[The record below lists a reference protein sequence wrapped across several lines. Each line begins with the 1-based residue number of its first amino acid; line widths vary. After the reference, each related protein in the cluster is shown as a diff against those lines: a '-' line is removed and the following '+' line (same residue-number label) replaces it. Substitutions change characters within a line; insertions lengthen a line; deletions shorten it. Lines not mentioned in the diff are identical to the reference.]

1 MASKHLRALV
11 PRRPIVRILLLLVV
25 AGAAI
30 GIAGALFSGGETA
43 ARNPAIAETTPPPP
57 GSAPATSP
65 SPDED
70 TPDARSVVEE
80 DSASDAVLSTTA
92 DDAAAPTTPD
102 DSPTATTGTIDPP
115 EPVDDAETS
124 SSAAVSDDPPN
135 NAPESGTDAGTGT
148 APVADA
154 GDGTGTPEA
163 AAPAETASPT
173 NAAVDEP
180 AASDAAAQLM
190 ERLQPLVAER
200 NSSIPDYDRD
210 YFAGWLDT
218 DRDCVNTRHEIL
230 QAEAVGFSMNA
241 EGCAVDSGEWFDP
254 YTNRTFTDPRDLD
267 VDHVV
272 ALADAW
278 VSGAWEWADELL
290 DRFSND
296 LGNLNAI
303 AAGENRSK
311 SAKGPAEYN
320 PTAPAARCDYLVQ
333 YATVKIR
340 WGLSI
345 TPQEIVDVLFQTVRV
360 VLGFVGKPAA
370 DMIDSQHAVFGLQV
384 FDQISPGETPG
395 GIPVHHQQR
404 VAAAFVNIVVLHA
417 IEVEEPRFER
427 IFVGERILPAS
438 WFPPSGHEFE
448 DRCRERVDV
457 SLGVCAGERDSQA
470 GRVARNRWRANRGD
484 KEAPCQQQP
493 RDFHRRLRFAENER
507 DDRRDTAV
515 RDHDVVGLHRA
526 PQSVGELQDAFP
538 PPGRLVDDVKR
549 YLGPRRRLMVAARS
563 KRSAG
568 GPCSRG
574 SRPVPVTRP
583 RSRPGSRRPCSAFR
597 CE

>member
-1 MASKHLRALV
+1 M
-11 PRRPIVRILLLLVV
+11 PRQPIVRILLLLVV

-65 SPDED
+65 
-70 TPDARSVVEE
+70 
-80 DSASDAVLSTTA
+80 
-92 DDAAAPTTPD
+92 
-102 DSPTATTGTIDPP
+102 TATTGTIDPP
-115 EPVDDAETS
+115 EP
-124 SSAAVSDDPPN
+124 
-135 NAPESGTDAGTGT
+135 
-148 APVADA
+148 
-154 GDGTGTPEA
+154 
-163 AAPAETASPT
+163 
-173 NAAVDEP
+173 VDEP

-345 TPQEIVDVLFQTVRV
+345 TPQDFDVLATGLTRCE
-360 VLGFVGKPAA
+360 VGIIPDASPAVPVAPPAA
-370 DMIDSQHAVFGLQV
+370 PDTS
-384 FDQISPGETPG
+384 ST
-395 GIPVHHQQR
+395 
-404 VAAAFVNIVVLHA
+404 
-417 IEVEEPRFER
+417 
-427 IFVGERILPAS
+427 
-438 WFPPSGHEFE
+438 
-448 DRCRERVDV
+448 
-457 SLGVCAGERDSQA
+457 
-470 GRVARNRWRANRGD
+470 
-484 KEAPCQQQP
+484 EAPPTTSTTQAATGCHP
-493 RDFHRRLRFAENER
+493 AYDPCLPNLPGDALNCGDLRS
-507 DDRRDTAV
+507 
-515 RDHDVVGLHRA
+515 G
-526 PQSVGELQDAFP
+526 Q
-538 PPGRLVDDVKR
+538 K
-549 YLGPRRRLMVAARS
+549 
-563 KRSAG
+563 
-568 GPCSRG
+568 
-574 SRPVPVTRP
+574 PVTVI
-583 RSRPGSRRPCSAFR
+583 RPGTDPYRLDRDGDGRGCTS
-597 CE
+597 

>member
-65 SPDED
+65 
-70 TPDARSVVEE
+70 
-80 DSASDAVLSTTA
+80 
-92 DDAAAPTTPD
+92 
-102 DSPTATTGTIDPP
+102 TATTGTIDP
-115 EPVDDAETS
+115 
-124 SSAAVSDDPPN
+124 
-135 NAPESGTDAGTGT
+135 
-148 APVADA
+148 
-154 GDGTGTPEA
+154 PEA

-180 AASDAAAQLM
+180 AASEAAAQLI
-190 ERLQPLVAER
+190 EQLQPLVAER

-311 SAKGPAEYN
+311 SARGPAEYS

-345 TPQEIVDVLFQTVRV
+345 TPQDFEVVVTSLTGCDVGIVPDASPTAVDTPSAATEITTSTTQ
-360 VLGFVGKPAA
+360 
-370 DMIDSQHAVFGLQV
+370 
-384 FDQISPGETPG
+384 
-395 GIPVHHQQR
+395 
-404 VAAAFVNIVVLHA
+404 
-417 IEVEEPRFER
+417 
-427 IFVGERILPAS
+427 PAS
-438 WFPPSGHEFE
+438 DCHPAYEPCLPNLPG
-448 DRCRERVDV
+448 DALNCGD
-457 SLGVCAGERDSQA
+457 L
-470 GRVARNRWRANRGD
+470 RGD
-484 KEAPCQQQP
+484 QK
-493 RDFHRRLRFAENER
+493 
-507 DDRRDTAV
+507 
-515 RDHDVVGLHRA
+515 
-526 PQSVGELQDAFP
+526 
-538 PPGRLVDDVKR
+538 
-549 YLGPRRRLMVAARS
+549 
-563 KRSAG
+563 
-568 GPCSRG
+568 
-574 SRPVPVTRP
+574 PVTVI
-583 RSRPGSRRPCSAFR
+583 RPGTDPYRLDRDGDGRGCTG
-597 CE
+597 

>member
-1 MASKHLRALV
+1 M
-11 PRRPIVRILLLLVV
+11 RILLLLVV

-57 GSAPATSP
+57 GSAPVT
-65 SPDED
+65 
-70 TPDARSVVEE
+70 
-80 DSASDAVLSTTA
+80 
-92 DDAAAPTTPD
+92 
-102 DSPTATTGTIDPP
+102 SPTAATGTIDPP
-115 EPVDDAETS
+115 E
-124 SSAAVSDDPPN
+124 AAV
-135 NAPESGTDAGTGT
+135 
-148 APVADA
+148 
-154 GDGTGTPEA
+154 
-163 AAPAETASPT
+163 PAEPASPT

-180 AASDAAAQLM
+180 AASEAAAQLM

-340 WGLSI
+340 WELSI
-345 TPQEIVDVLFQTVRV
+345 TPQDFDVLATGLTGCEVGIIPDASPTAPVAPPTAPDAPSAEAPPTTSTTQAATGCHPAYEPCLPNLPGDALNCGDLRSDQRPVTV
-360 VLGFVGKPAA
+360 
-370 DMIDSQHAVFGLQV
+370 IQ
-384 FDQISPGETPG
+384 PGEDPY
-395 GIPVHHQQR
+395 R
-404 VAAAFVNIVVLHA
+404 L
-417 IEVEEPRFER
+417 
-427 IFVGERILPAS
+427 
-438 WFPPSGHEFE
+438 
-448 DRCRERVDV
+448 DRD
-457 SLGVCAGERDSQA
+457 RD
-470 GRVARNRWRANRGD
+470 GRG
-484 KEAPCQQQP
+484 C
-493 RDFHRRLRFAENER
+493 
-507 DDRRDTAV
+507 T
-515 RDHDVVGLHRA
+515 G
-526 PQSVGELQDAFP
+526 
-538 PPGRLVDDVKR
+538 
-549 YLGPRRRLMVAARS
+549 
-563 KRSAG
+563 
-568 GPCSRG
+568 
-574 SRPVPVTRP
+574 
-583 RSRPGSRRPCSAFR
+583 
-597 CE
+597 

>member
-65 SPDED
+65 SPNGD

-80 DSASDAVLSTTA
+80 DSANDAVLSTTA

-135 NAPESGTDAGTGT
+135 NAPESGTDAGTGK

-163 AAPAETASPT
+163 TAPAETASPT
-173 NAAVDEP
+173 SAAVDEP
-180 AASDAAAQLM
+180 AASEAAAQLI
-190 ERLQPLVAER
+190 EQLQPLVAER

-340 WGLSI
+340 WELSI
-345 TPQEIVDVLFQTVRV
+345 TPQDFDVLATGLTGCEVGIIPDASPTAPVAPPTAPDAPSAEAPPTTSTTQAATGCHPAYEPCLPNLPGDALNCGDLRSDQRPVTV
-360 VLGFVGKPAA
+360 
-370 DMIDSQHAVFGLQV
+370 IQ
-384 FDQISPGETPG
+384 PGEDPY
-395 GIPVHHQQR
+395 R
-404 VAAAFVNIVVLHA
+404 L
-417 IEVEEPRFER
+417 
-427 IFVGERILPAS
+427 
-438 WFPPSGHEFE
+438 
-448 DRCRERVDV
+448 DRD
-457 SLGVCAGERDSQA
+457 RD
-470 GRVARNRWRANRGD
+470 GRG
-484 KEAPCQQQP
+484 C
-493 RDFHRRLRFAENER
+493 
-507 DDRRDTAV
+507 T
-515 RDHDVVGLHRA
+515 G
-526 PQSVGELQDAFP
+526 
-538 PPGRLVDDVKR
+538 
-549 YLGPRRRLMVAARS
+549 
-563 KRSAG
+563 
-568 GPCSRG
+568 
-574 SRPVPVTRP
+574 
-583 RSRPGSRRPCSAFR
+583 
-597 CE
+597 

>member
-1 MASKHLRALV
+1 M
-11 PRRPIVRILLLLVV
+11 RILLLLVV

-43 ARNPAIAETTPPPP
+43 ARNPAAAETTPPPP

-65 SPDED
+65 SPNED

-124 SSAAVSDDPPN
+124 SSAAVSD
-135 NAPESGTDAGTGT
+135 
-148 APVADA
+148 
-154 GDGTGTPEA
+154 
-163 AAPAETASPT
+163 
-173 NAAVDEP
+173 EP
-180 AASDAAAQLM
+180 AASEAAAQLI
-190 ERLQPLVAER
+190 EQLQPLVAER

-230 QAEAVGFSMNA
+230 QTEAVDFSMNA

-254 YTNRTFTDPRDLD
+254 YTSRTFTDPRDLD

-278 VSGAWEWADELL
+278 VSGAWEWADEVL

-311 SAKGPAEYN
+311 SARGPAEYT
-320 PTAPAARCDYLVQ
+320 PTSTAARCDYLVQ

-345 TPQEIVDVLFQTVRV
+345 TPQDFDVVATGLSGCDVGIVPDAS
-360 VLGFVGKPAA
+360 PAA
-370 DMIDSQHAVFGLQV
+370 PDAPPAAPDAPSAETPPTTSTTQAATDCHPAYEPCLPNLPGDALNCGDLRS
-384 FDQISPGETPG
+384 DQKPVTVLRPGEDPY
-395 GIPVHHQQR
+395 R
-404 VAAAFVNIVVLHA
+404 L
-417 IEVEEPRFER
+417 
-427 IFVGERILPAS
+427 
-438 WFPPSGHEFE
+438 
-448 DRCRERVDV
+448 DRD
-457 SLGVCAGERDSQA
+457 RD
-470 GRVARNRWRANRGD
+470 GRG
-484 KEAPCQQQP
+484 C
-493 RDFHRRLRFAENER
+493 
-507 DDRRDTAV
+507 T
-515 RDHDVVGLHRA
+515 G
-526 PQSVGELQDAFP
+526 
-538 PPGRLVDDVKR
+538 
-549 YLGPRRRLMVAARS
+549 
-563 KRSAG
+563 
-568 GPCSRG
+568 
-574 SRPVPVTRP
+574 
-583 RSRPGSRRPCSAFR
+583 
-597 CE
+597 